1 MNKDTK
7 VIRLD
12 ICEQLN
18 QTESESEAFP
28 ETEIVFAA
36 RAPPMLDV
44 PQSAAVLSHF
54 LANDNQRSF

>member
-7 VIRLD
+7 KIIMLD
-12 ICEQLN
+12 KCEQLN
-18 QTESESEAFP
+18 QTESDPAFP
-28 ETEIVFAA
+28 AFAA

-44 PQSAAVLSHF
+44 PQSVAVLSHC